1 MQNDNDFLP
10 LSPYCNGGGCDCLT
24 DRYLPLERHAEE
36 EAGAEDEEV
45 CVLSS
50 TGTRSSVCL
59 WRMMDYM
66 GATEDAGPTGEDRV
80 ASRSTASVTNTK
92 TTAAAQ

>member
-1 MQNDNDFLP
+1 MLSFFLSLSFLWQFLP
-10 LSPYCNGGGCDCLT
+10 LSLYCNGGGALAGCDCLI
-24 DRYLPLERHAEE
+24 DRYLEAHMEE
-36 EAGAEDEEV
+36 ETGAEDEEV

-66 GATEDAGPTGEDRV
+66 GATGV
-80 ASRSTASVTNTK
+80 CVCV
-92 TTAAAQ
+92 